1 MKNMEQ
7 ANEKTANETDKK
19 LKVIVIF
26 IAYKAVKT
34 LESFYTSFPKNLADE
49 IILVDDASGDGTFE
63 LSQKLGITSF
73 KNPVN
78 LGYGGN
84 MKRAIEIALSRG
96 ADVIV
101 DIHPDGEY
109 KPSAIPA
116 ALEKVRNGA
125 GLVLG
130 NRFTTLSK
138 PLESGMYSWKI
149 IPIVAMNTFDRFA
162 LGVPVHDLHQGFRVY
177 TRKLL
182 ESVNYTANTNGYL
195 FSFELIAEAKF
206 KKIPIAEVPVET
218 NYTGEKRGASLKN
231 SLKYSFATFKVLA
244 LYYGA
249 KLGFV
254 SEIFKNPAQK

>member
-1 MKNMEQ
+1 ME
-7 ANEKTANETDKK
+7 KK
-19 LKVIVIF
+19 PKIIAIL

-34 LESFYTSFPKNLADE
+34 LESFYDSFPKEQVDE
-49 IILVDDASGDGTFE
+49 IILVDDASGDGTFQ
-63 LSQKLGITSF
+63 LAQKLGITSF
-73 KNPVN
+73 ENPLN

-84 MKRAIEIALSRG
+84 MKRALGIALSRG
-96 ADVIV
+96 ADIII

-109 KPSAIPA
+109 KPSAILPA
-116 ALEKVRNGA
+116 IKEVERGA

-130 NRFTTLSK
+130 NRFTTLTK

-149 IPIVAMNTFDRFA
+149 IPIVALNLFDRFA

-182 ESVNYTANTNGYL
+182 ECVNYTANTNGYL
-195 FSFELIAEAKF
+195 FSFELIAQAKL
-206 KKIPIAEVPVET
+206 KKILIAEVPVET

-231 SLKYSFATFKVLA
+231 SLKYSFSTFKVLG
-244 LYYGA
+244 LFYGA

-254 SEIFKNPAQK
+254 AEIFKNPAK